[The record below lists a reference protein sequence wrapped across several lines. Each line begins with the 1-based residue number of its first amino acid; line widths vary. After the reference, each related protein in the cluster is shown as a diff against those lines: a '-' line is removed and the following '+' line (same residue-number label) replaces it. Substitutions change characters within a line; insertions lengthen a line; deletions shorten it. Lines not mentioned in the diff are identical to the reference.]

1 MSTSFAAR
9 SNGVEA
15 APAVAFVAADSV
27 RVKKAY
33 ADVSVVVA
41 VAAALVASSPRSE

>member
-1 MSTSFAAR
+1 VSTSFAAR

-15 APAVAFVAADSV
+15 VPAVAFVVADSV

-33 ADVSVVVA
+33 ADVSVVAVA
-41 VAAALVASSPRSE
+41 VALVASSPGSE